1 MSNSLR
7 PHGLQHTQLP
17 GRSSS
22 PGVCWNSCPL
32 SQWCLPIIS
41 SSVAPFASCPQSFP
55 ASGSLATSYW
65 RSAWGASH
73 PWVSGMLSLI
83 RWHVLVGQGSG
94 QTHSPSGSCWIT
106 SFSCSESWARCVCGP
121 HVWWRA
127 PAPSADHLCPWGQR
141 WQGVRGPACSCCPL
155 CMPGS
160 SSRLVVLSSTETSSP
175 QQSRRPTAS
184 KEFLSSSHYWIRGE
198 PHRKS
203 RVVVLTLCLLVW
215 QSPRDTAS
223 LWQFPGENLV
233 FLVVYGSVSCFSE
246 FSNSLL
252 SRLLSVLSFMSRVNC
267 NAEHGDFF
275 IYLRRRSWRQ
285 GIS

>member
-22 PGVCWNSCPL
+22 PGVCSNSCPL
-32 SQWCLPIIS
+32 SQRCLPIIS

-73 PWVSGMLSLI
+73 PWVSGMSSLI
-83 RWHVLVGQGSG
+83 RWHVLVGQAAAKPIVPPAPAGSP
-94 QTHSPSGSCWIT
+94 PSA
-106 SFSCSESWARCVCGP
+106 ARNPGPGVCAGP

-141 WQGVRGPACSCCPL
+141 WPGVRGPACPCCPL
-155 CMPGS
+155 YMPSS
-160 SSRLVVLSSTETSSP
+160 SSRLVVLSSAETSSP

-184 KEFLSSSHYWIRGE
+184 KEFLSSSHYWVRGE

-203 RVVVLTLCLLVW
+203 RVVVPLVW
-215 QSPRDTAS
+215 QSPGDTAS
-223 LWQFPGENLV
+223 LWQFPGEHLV
-233 FLVVYGSVSCFSE
+233 FLVMYGSVSCFSE

-252 SRLLSVLSFMSRVNC
+252 SRLLSVLCFMFRVNYD
-267 NAEHGDFF
+267 AEHGDLSF
-275 IYLRRRSWRQ
+275 IYLRRRSWKQ